1 MASDRPVVLT
11 AGYGNL
17 GFAGFIERLKGLGV
31 THFVDVRSIP
41 ESSYWEDFRRRN
53 LEFLVPDTGLEYVYM
68 GDTLG
73 GVAGSATLCK
83 EPGEV
88 PVGPLAETATFRTGI
103 ERLVKAASRLDR
115 RIALVCGCLRPY
127 RCHRARLIAPAAL
140 DAGLDVRHVMADGS
154 VATHAEIADDVVVQ
168 GKLF

>member
-1 MASDRPVVLT
+1 MLT

-17 GFAGFIERLKGLGV
+17 GFEGFIARLKGLGV
-31 THFVDVRSIP
+31 THFVDVRSVP
-41 ESSYWEDFRRRN
+41 ESSYWEEFRRRN
-53 LEFLVPDTGLEYVYM
+53 LEILVPETGLEYVYM

-88 PVGPLAETATFRTGI
+88 PIGPLAEGATFRTGI
-103 ERLVKAASRLDR
+103 ARLAKAAARPDR

-140 DAGLDVRHVMADGS
+140 EAGMDVRHVMADGS
-154 VATHAEIADDVVVQ
+154 VVTHDEIADDVVVQ